1 MVSADQFSNL
11 KFFHVKKKIE
21 IFRERI
27 EQHKLWHEF
36 KGLENWNLQ
45 CFCMHIAY
53 AVMFVTTTYNILNV
67 EMLEQS
73 KMQIDSLQ
81 NDLGDPRF
89 DRNALHWIFQ
99 AYLVHL
105 ENK

>member
-1 MVSADQFSNL
+1 MNL
-11 KFFHVKKKIE
+11 KALKIE
-21 IFRERI
+21 ICNI
-27 EQHKLWHEF
+27 MQSSCL
-36 KGLENWNLQ
+36 LQ
-45 CFCMHIAY
+45 QQQLLF
-53 AVMFVTTTYNILNV
+53 YNINV